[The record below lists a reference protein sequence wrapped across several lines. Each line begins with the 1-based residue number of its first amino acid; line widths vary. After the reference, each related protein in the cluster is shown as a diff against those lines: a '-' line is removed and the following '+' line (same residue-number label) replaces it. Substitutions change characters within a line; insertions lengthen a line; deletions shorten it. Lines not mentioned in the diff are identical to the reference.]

1 MPRFF
6 IEVPHDP
13 SPKGCTLAVE
23 SLLRTGSH
31 FLTHADWG
39 CKDGEHKAWLIMEF
53 DTKDEALNAVPPDF
67 RKRFRQRAVTADL
80 KLNELLFAALDAW
93 EEKHGLNQ

>member
-67 RKRFRQRAVTADL
+67 RKDAKVVQLNWFVLDEKRRARPSMI
-80 KLNELLFAALDAW
+80 AAH
-93 EEKHGLNQ
+93 KIS